1 MAKKIKVL
9 LSVALVAAA
18 ACLIS
23 LSGASVAEVG
33 SATAEDRS
41 GGVTISLEACVVRAG
56 AQAFEQGGRGAGFQ
70 ALSSLSADALLHGI
84 GGEDPEVVSGVALL
98 VGNGTEAEISAE
110 DSSSEKSKHPENG
123 VGEHAVGET
132 SVSLHAEAQVAAA
145 GEILVNFS
153 FKQIFSE
160 NASSES
166 DEGTREEEA
175 AQIFEV
181 SSSVVLQTGR
191 PQVVGAR
198 RHEGEAMFLILH
210 ADI

>member
-1 MAKKIKVL
+1 MAKKINVL
-9 LSVALVAAA
+9 LSVPLVAAA

-23 LSGASVAEVG
+23 LAGASVAEVG
-33 SATAEDRS
+33 SAIADDRS
-41 GGVTISLEACVVRAG
+41 DGVTISLEACVVRVG
-56 AQAFEQGGRGAGFQ
+56 AEALEQGARGAGFQ
-70 ALSSLSADALLHGI
+70 ALSSLSADTLLDGI
-84 GGEDPEVVSGVALL
+84 GSKDVEVVSGVALL

-110 DSSSEKSKHPENG
+110 DSSSEKGKHVENE
-123 VGEHAVGET
+123 VGEHAVRET
-132 SVSLHAEAQVAAA
+132 SVSLRAEARVTTA
-145 GEILVNFS
+145 GEILVEFS

-166 DEGTREEEA
+166 DGGMREEEA
-175 AQIFEV
+175 AQVFEV

-191 PQVVGAR
+191 PQIVGAR